1 MINLLNGNN
10 LDLLKDLEDNS
21 VDSVVTDPPYGISFM
36 NKKWDYDVPSVN
48 FWKECYRVLKPG
60 GHIIVACGT
69 RTQHRMAVNIED
81 SGFELRDIL
90 VWAYATGF
98 PKSMNVGKTMDQFLG
113 NEREVIGQDINIL
126 TKQASDFKKGKRKI
140 VDSFDLGAPTRN
152 NGFKTLSADI
162 TKGTSEWEGWG
173 TSLKPAVELWTL
185 ARKPISEKNITEN
198 VLKWGTGAIN
208 IDGCRVPY
216 GNEQELEE
224 LNQGRKSNRTKREGD
239 VAKGFGM
246 KPQGLKDTIQPEG
259 GRFPANLILDGSDE
273 VNDLFPNSNGAG
285 GSQPKVKVTGYGS
298 NIGGGKSEYNPD
310 GRIPMDSGS
319 GSASRFFFCAKPS
332 PKERNFGLGDEF
344 EIRRPGERT
353 STGMGTFEVKG
364 VQPQKNFHPTI
375 KPITLMCYLSK
386 LITPKNGICL
396 DPFMGSGSTGI
407 ACVINGFNF
416 IGMEME
422 KDYFNIAKA
431 RIDYSINNI
440 TEAKSLVKETKTSI
454 KEDVVNLDNDNLF

>member
-1 MINLLNGNN
+1 MNLLNGNN
-10 LDLLKDLEDNS
+10 LDLLKGLKDNS
-21 VDSVVTDPPYGISFM
+21 VDSIVTDPPYGISFM
-36 NKKWDYDVPSVN
+36 NKKWDYDVPTVA
-48 FWKECYRVLKPG
+48 FWEECYRVLKPG
-60 GHIIVACGT
+60 GHIVVACGT

-90 VWAYATGF
+90 VWTYATGF
-98 PKSMNVGKTMDQFLG
+98 PKSMNVGKTVDQFLG

-140 VDSFDLGAPTRN
+140 VDSFDSGAPTRN

-208 IDGCRVPY
+208 IDGCRVPLND
-216 GNEQELEE
+216 GEIGSLE
-224 LNQGRKSNRTKREGD
+224 
-239 VAKGFGM
+239 V
-246 KPQGLKDTIQPEG
+246 G

-273 VNDLFPNSNGAG
+273 VKNLFPDSNGAG
-285 GSQPKVKVTGYGS
+285 GPQPKVKVTGYGS
-298 NIGGGKSEYNPD
+298 NIGNGKSEYNGD

-332 PKERNFGLGDEF
+332 PRERNFGLGDEF
-344 EIRRPGERT
+344 EVKRPDERT

-386 LITPKNGICL
+386 LITPKGGVVL
-396 DPFMGSGSTGI
+396 DPFMGSGTTGI
-407 ACVINGFNF
+407 SCVINGFDF
-416 IGMEME
+416 IGMERE
-422 KDYFNIAKA
+422 KEYFDIAKA
-431 RIDYSINNI
+431 RIQYSIDNLP
-440 TEAKSLVKETKTSI
+440 EAKSLVKETKTSV
-454 KEDVVNLDNDNLF
+454 KEEVVDLDKDNLF